1 MKKLFYLAAAAVLV
15 YFFIIKKKTDTPAD
29 IDEPKADNP
38 PAPTFIDKYDET
50 GQPISV
56 PNLTPAYNP
65 GSGFVPP
72 PFATSPKPEV
82 IPTISPSSSIPGYP
96 TSADFAPKPGLM
108 DILTAAGHQVTAN
121 VGAIPTT
128 GVKLLDRKLNSN
140 LKMIV

>member
-1 MKKLFYLAAAAVLV
+1 MKNIIYIAIIVLV
-15 YFFIIKKKTDTPAD
+15 YFFLIKKKTETPAD
-29 IDEPKADNP
+29 IDEPKEDKP
-38 PAPTFIDKYDET
+38 PLTFTEKYDET
-50 GQPISV
+50 GQPISI

-72 PFATSPKPEV
+72 PFAVSPKPEV

-96 TSADFAPKPGLM
+96 TMADAPPKPGLM

-121 VGAIPTT
+121 IGSIPTT
-128 GVKLLDRKLNSN
+128 GVKALDSKLNSN